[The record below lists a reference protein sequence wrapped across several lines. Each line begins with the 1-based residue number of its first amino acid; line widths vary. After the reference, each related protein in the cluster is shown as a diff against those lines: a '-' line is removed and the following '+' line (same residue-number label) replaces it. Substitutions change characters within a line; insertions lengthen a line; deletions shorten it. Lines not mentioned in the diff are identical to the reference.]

1 MLPAITGSLI
11 LIGNGPSAIKSKL
24 GDEIDAFDDVIRFN
38 LYQVEGYE
46 ASIGN
51 KTTFWAT
58 TGRDQYPR
66 KTDPPKNILL
76 THGGAPVK
84 RGPGDHIIYRIP
96 HPFHQ
101 EKRKLVQEIAKMH
114 GRDKSKGLLPSSGLL
129 AITWLLDVA
138 KVKKL
143 TLHGFDFFS
152 KKESGQHHYW
162 VKGSY
167 KPPTEHYG
175 AAEALILKTYGDK
188 INLLEGNAGLELS
201 AKDHSWIKRNRNA

>member
-66 KTDPPKNILL
+66 KTDPPKKALL
-76 THGGAPVK
+76 WKGK
-84 RGPGDHIIYRIP
+84 R
-96 HPFHQ
+96 
-101 EKRKLVQEIAKMH
+101 E
-114 GRDKSKGLLPSSGLL
+114 
-129 AITWLLDVA
+129 
-138 KVKKL
+138 
-143 TLHGFDFFS
+143 
-152 KKESGQHHYW
+152 
-162 VKGSY
+162 
-167 KPPTEHYG
+167 
-175 AAEALILKTYGDK
+175 
-188 INLLEGNAGLELS
+188 
-201 AKDHSWIKRNRNA
+201 